1 MSSPPPVVTI
11 VKDEALLRSLVFAM
25 EAHGYQVEQFG
36 SWIAAKERSSVEEIL
51 VLDGSLPATDIEACL
66 ALAAGKRVVLL
77 ADEDID
83 RVRPGRNILV
93 LHKPLSG
100 PDVIAALAALRS
112 NA

>member
-1 MSSPPPVVTI
+1 VSSPPPVVTI

-36 SWIAAKERSSVEEIL
+36 SWIAAKERSSVAEIL
-51 VLDGSLPATDIEACL
+51 VLDGSLPATDIEECL
-66 ALAAGKRVVLL
+66 VLAAGKRVVLL

-100 PDVIAALAALRS
+100 SDVIAALAALRS

>member
-11 VKDEALLRSLVFAM
+11 ANDEALLRSLVFAM
-25 EAHGYQVEQFG
+25 EAHGYRVEQFG
-36 SWIAAKERSSVEEIL
+36 SWIAAKERSLVAEIL
-51 VLDGSLPATDIEACL
+51 VLDGSLPALDIEACL

-77 ADEDID
+77 ADEDTEQ
-83 RVRPGRNILV
+83 VRPENILV

-100 PDVIAALAALRS
+100 SDVIAALAALRS

>member
-1 MSSPPPVVTI
+1 VSSPPPVVTI
-11 VKDEALLRSLVFAM
+11 AKDEALLRSLVFAM
-25 EAHGYQVEQFG
+25 QAHGYQVEQFQ
-36 SWIAAKERSSVEEIL
+36 SWLAAKERSSAAEIL

-66 ALAAGKRVVLL
+66 ALAAGKRVLLL

-83 RVRPGRNILV
+83 RARPQNILV

>member
-11 VKDEALLRSLVFAM
+11 AKDEALLRSLAFAM

-36 SWIAAKERSSVEEIL
+36 SWTAAKERSSVAEIL
-51 VLDGSLPATDIEACL
+51 VLDGSLPMMDIEACL
-66 ALAAGKRVVLL
+66 ALAAGKRVILL

-83 RVRPGRNILV
+83 QVRPQNILV

-100 PDVIAALAALRS
+100 SDVIAALTALR
-112 NA
+112 NNT

>member
-11 VKDEALLRSLVFAM
+11 AKDEALLRSLVFAM
-25 EAHGYQVEQFG
+25 QAHGYQVEQFQ
-36 SWIAAKERSSVEEIL
+36 SWLAAKERSSVAEIL
-51 VLDGSLPATDIEACL
+51 VLDGSLPVTDIEACL
-66 ALAAGKRVVLL
+66 ALAAGKRVLLL

-83 RVRPGRNILV
+83 RARPQNILV